1 MKIVFMGTPDFAKTI
16 LEAIYEAGHEITAV
30 YTQPDKPRGRS
41 GALIM
46 PPVKE
51 YALSKGLKVY
61 QPNKIKEKEEVE
73 ILKTIPA
80 DIYVVAAFGQFLSEE
95 ILNLPKYGCINA
107 HGSLLP
113 ALRGASPIQRSIIN
127 GDKETGITVMKMDKG
142 MDSGD
147 IIKKESLPI
156 LDSDNETSLYNKL
169 AELGARMVVEVLPE
183 IEAGTAT
190 YTKQDESLVTFAPM
204 LKKED
209 GRIDFNKP
217 AREIFNLIRG
227 ICEWPTAFSFYNGK
241 SVKIYGALVSNECP
255 DESLKPG
262 EMYVTKKKLLVK
274 TGDGFLELTDVQL
287 EGKKPMKAV
296 DFINGMRLATGNKF
310 DS

>member
-30 YTQPDKPRGRS
+30 YTQPDKPKGRS

-61 QPNKIKEKEEVE
+61 QPLKIKEKEEVE
-73 ILKTIPA
+73 NLKKIPA

-95 ILNLPKYGCINA
+95 ILNIPRFGCINA

-113 ALRGASPIQRSIIN
+113 KLRGASPIQRSIVN
-127 GDKETGITVMKMDKG
+127 GDAETGITIMKMDKG

-147 IIKKESLPI
+147 MIKKEAIPI
-156 LDSDNETSLYNKL
+156 LDSDNETTLYEKL
-169 AELGARMVVEVLPE
+169 AVLGAKMVVETLPE

-190 YTKQDESLVTFAPM
+190 YVKQDESLVTFAPM

-209 GRIDFNKP
+209 GKIDFNKTS
-217 AREIFNLIRG
+217 REIFNLIRG

-241 SVKIYGALVSNECP
+241 SVKIYGAFISSENVEA
-255 DESLKPG
+255 DLKPG
-262 EMYVTKKKLLVK
+262 EMYVTKKKILVK

-296 DFINGMRLATGNKF
+296 DFINGSHLVTGNKF